1 MFYAQRD
8 TPEGEEPMTPVIC
21 GRDGEEPVPLTDAEL
36 AGVRR
41 AMTVYRSTE
50 LIPRLL
56 ATIDQ
61 RGKTP

>member
-1 MFYAQRD
+1 
-8 TPEGEEPMTPVIC
+8 MTPVIC